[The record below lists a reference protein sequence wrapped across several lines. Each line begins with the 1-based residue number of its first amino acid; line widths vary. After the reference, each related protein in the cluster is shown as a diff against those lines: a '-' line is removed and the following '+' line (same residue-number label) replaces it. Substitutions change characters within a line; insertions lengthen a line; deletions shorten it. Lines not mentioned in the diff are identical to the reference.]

1 MATIE
6 DVRMAWN
13 RNAEGWAESIKKDP
27 LRTLFNE
34 PCFLEFL
41 GDMSGKSVLDA
52 ACGEG
57 SLTKKIKARKIT
69 GIDLSS
75 KQIEL
80 ARQQGIEGAEF
91 HVGSVG
97 NMDMFGADT
106 FDAVTSFMALIDIAD
121 MQPALAEMVR
131 VLKPG
136 GQLHIAIRHPCFL
149 APKFAI
155 LKVPRTQEPRLLLG
169 EYFSRDAHNA
179 GYIIAPGVTIPRFPR
194 TLSDYLNGIIGAG
207 LRLVRAQEPTPSAEA
222 AKQAPQLQFWREHA
236 AMYLYLTAE
245 KPAGAN
251 GKA

>member
-6 DVRMAWN
+6 DVRKAWN
-13 RNAEGWAESIKKDP
+13 KNAEGWAESIKKDP

-34 PCFLEFL
+34 PRFVEFL

-57 SLTKKIKARKIT
+57 SLTKQIKASKIT

-75 KQIEL
+75 SQIEL
-80 ARQQGIEGAEF
+80 AKKQGIPAAEF

-97 NMDMFGADT
+97 DMNMFADNT

-121 MQPALAEMVR
+121 LAPAMSEMAR

-149 APKFAI
+149 APKVGI
-155 LKVPRTQEPRLLLG
+155 VRTPRTKEPRLLIG
-169 EYFSRDAHNA
+169 EYFSRDAHDA
-179 GYIIAPGVTIPRFPR
+179 GYIIAPGVEIPRFPR
-194 TLSDYLNGIIGAG
+194 TLSDYLNGIVGAG
-207 LRLVRAQEPTPSAEA
+207 LRLVRTHEPVPSEEA
-222 AKQAPQLQFWREHA
+222 CKESPQLKFWRKHA

-245 KPAGAN
+245 KPVAGSR
-251 GKA
+251 

>member
-6 DVRMAWN
+6 DVKIAWN
-13 RNAEGWAESIKKDP
+13 KNAVGWAESIKKDP

-41 GDMSGKSVLDA
+41 GDMSDKSVLDA

-57 SLTKKIKARKIT
+57 SLTKKIVARQIT

-75 KQIEL
+75 SQIEL
-80 ARQQGIEGAEF
+80 AKQQGIPGAEF
-91 HVGSVG
+91 HIGSVG
-97 NMDMFGADT
+97 NMDMFAAGT

-121 MQPALAEMVR
+121 LQPAMAEMAR

-149 APKFAI
+149 APKFGI
-155 LKVPRTQEPRLLLG
+155 VQVPRTQEPRLVLG
-169 EYFSRDAHNA
+169 EYFSRDAHDA

-194 TLSDYLNGIIGAG
+194 TLSDYLNGIVGVG
-207 LRLVRAQEPTPSAEA
+207 LELVRVQEPTPSVEA
-222 AKQAPQLQFWREHA
+222 AEQAPQLQFWREHA